1 MHTAPLLL
9 PISKVCLF
17 KPLTACLWN
26 REVSRTGC
34 IHRADRSIS
43 GEGSYDPNHESD
55 FDQSPSLRPQDAH
68 EPVSFAPSNILPVP
82 SSRSR
87 RKILPPI
94 RITSPTT
101 TGDSLARFHNAW
113 STAVNS
119 RLGRVENAKFLE
131 HFRYILVASQL
142 LNEYLDQGS
151 LPPPT
156 SVSGPG
162 SDCVANEPAILTD
175 TNTLYGAAATAGVA
189 FAAVWLIHWARSAKG
204 GHLSKSRMALVLTIF
219 ALISLV
225 AYAYVRRQ
233 WLKYLRHQAVD
244 AASNLTNN
252 WQAFEV
258 SSTSALQFIQEVEL
272 VSKGYRLSTPL
283 PPVSRLEDSGPSRRC
298 ARLRK
303 VLQKSYASLIPACI
317 AGIATLR
324 TLIDEDDLDKYFE
337 VYDINPQD
345 AQEAAGADA
354 IGILEDDPESL
365 KSLRVLSYRAS
376 ILRRVTISALMSLQ
390 ADGSKPDFA
399 RWRTATELLFS
410 LSNNM
415 ASSADKVQSVMT
427 EMETLNVPL
436 TPATRSPHSAPGR
449 DNMRSQVRK
458 ISALSSGIRSLQAK
472 MQILREETN
481 RSIESSDDMT
491 DLGPNLMAQYDSIGT
506 DLKDLMQAWETGKAS
521 LQSNITRQEKR
532 LSSVSNVSGLRSPVS
547 SLGGLTAVDEDGDG
561 SPANALRLLSGD
573 GDGMT
578 SKRSSIGTVSEEGEA
593 VFEAIAMPKK
603 RSSLTRE
610 ERITQMHQ
618 ERERRTSLMARRDA
632 NTSMMKEL
640 ENVITL
646 RPKKGINGPT
656 RITSI

>member
-1 MHTAPLLL
+1 
-9 PISKVCLF
+9 VCSFALS
-17 KPLTACLWN
+17 TACLRA
-26 REVSRTGC
+26 REVNGIVC
-34 IHRADRSIS
+34 AHHADSSIE
-43 GEGSYDPNHESD
+43 GEGSYDPNNDSD
-55 FDQSPSLRPQDAH
+55 LDHSPSLRAQDAT
-68 EPVSFAPSNILPVP
+68 EPVSFAPSNIFPAP
-82 SSRSR
+82 SLRSR

-94 RITSPTT
+94 HISSATT
-101 TGDSLARFHNAW
+101 TGASLARFHNAW

-119 RLGRVENAKFLE
+119 RLGRAENERFLE
-131 HFRYILVASQL
+131 HFRYVLVASQL
-142 LNEYLDQGS
+142 LNEFLDQGS

-162 SDCVANEPAILTD
+162 VDGVANEPAILTD
-175 TNTLYGAAATAGVA
+175 TNSLYGAAVTAVVA
-189 FAAVWLIHWARSAKG
+189 FTAVWLVHWARSAKG
-204 GHLSKSRMALVLTIF
+204 GYISRSRIALVATIF
-219 ALISLV
+219 ALIALV

-244 AASNLTNN
+244 AATKLTNN
-252 WQAFEV
+252 WQAVEI
-258 SSTSALQFIQEVEL
+258 SSTGALQFIQEVEL

-283 PPVSRLEDSGPSRRC
+283 PPVSRLEDSGPARRC

-303 VLQKSYASLIPACI
+303 VLHKSYASLIPACI
-317 AGIATLR
+317 TGIAILR

-337 VYDINPQD
+337 VYDINAQD
-345 AQEAAGADA
+345 AQDASGADA
-354 IGILEDDPESL
+354 LGILEDDPESL

-376 ILRRVTISALMSLQ
+376 VLRRVTFAALMSLQ
-390 ADGSKPDFA
+390 ADGSKLDFA

-415 ASSADKVQSVMT
+415 ASSADKIQSVMA
-427 EMETLNVPL
+427 EMETLNVPM
-436 TPATRSPHSAPGR
+436 TPAMRSPHSAPGR

-472 MQILREETN
+472 MQVLREETN
-481 RSIESSDDMT
+481 RSIESSDDLT

-506 DLKDLMQAWETGKAS
+506 DLKDLMQAWEAGKAS

-532 LSSVSNVSGLRSPVS
+532 LSFVSNASGLRSPVS

-573 GDGMT
+573 VDDMA
-578 SKRSSIGTVSEEGEA
+578 SKRSSIGTTSDESEA

-618 ERERRTSLMARRDA
+618 ERERRTSLMARREA

-646 RPKKGINGPT
+646 RPKKGINGST

>member
-1 MHTAPLLL
+1 LNA
-9 PISKVCLF
+9 I
-17 KPLTACLWN
+17 A
-26 REVSRTGC
+26 R
-34 IHRADRSIS
+34 IHRTDSAIS
-43 GEGSYDPNHESD
+43 GEGSYDPNNDSD
-55 FDQSPSLRPQDAH
+55 LDRSPSLRAQDAAH
-68 EPVSFAPSNILPVP
+68 PVSFAPSNILPVP
-82 SSRSR
+82 RSRSR

-94 RITSPTT
+94 HASSTPTT
-101 TGDSLARFHNAW
+101 GASLARFHNAW

-119 RLGRVENAKFLE
+119 RLGRAENEKFLE

-162 SDCVANEPAILTD
+162 SDGVANEPAILTD
-175 TNTLYGAAATAGVA
+175 TNTLYGAAATAAVA
-189 FAAVWLIHWARSAKG
+189 FTAVWLIHWARSAKG
-204 GHLSKSRMALVLTIF
+204 GYISKSRVALVVTLF
-219 ALISLV
+219 ALIAIV

-233 WLKYLRHQAVD
+233 WLKYLRHQAVG

-283 PPVSRLEDSGPSRRC
+283 PPVSRLDDSGPARRC

-324 TLIDEDDLDKYFE
+324 TLIDEDDLDRYFE

-345 AQEAAGADA
+345 AQEASGADA
-354 IGILEDDPESL
+354 MDILGDDPESL

-376 ILRRVTISALMSLQ
+376 ILRRVTISALMSLH
-390 ADGSKPDFA
+390 ADGSKPDFT

-410 LSNNM
+410 LSNSM
-415 ASSADKVQSVMT
+415 ATSADKVQSVMA
-427 EMETLNVPL
+427 EMETLSVPM

-472 MQILREETN
+472 MQVLREETKS
-481 RSIESSDDMT
+481 SIESSDDLT

-506 DLKDLMQAWETGKAS
+506 DLKDLMQAWENGKAS
-521 LQSNITRQEKR
+521 LQTNITRQEKR
-532 LSSVSNVSGLRSPVS
+532 LSSISNISGLRSPVS

-573 GDGMT
+573 GDGMA
-578 SKRSSIGTVSEEGEA
+578 SKRSSIATTPSEEGEA

-610 ERITQMHQ
+610 ERITQMHN
-618 ERERRTSLMARRDA
+618 ERERRTSLMAKREA
-632 NTSMMKEL
+632 NTNMMKEL

>member
-1 MHTAPLLL
+1 
-9 PISKVCLF
+9 
-17 KPLTACLWN
+17 LTAIA
-26 REVSRTGC
+26 R
-34 IHRADRSIS
+34 IHRTDSAIS
-43 GEGSYDPNHESD
+43 GEGSYDPNNDSD
-55 FDQSPSLRPQDAH
+55 LDRSPSLRAQDAAH
-68 EPVSFAPSNILPVP
+68 PVSFAPSNILPVP
-82 SSRSR
+82 RSRSR

-94 RITSPTT
+94 HASSTPTT
-101 TGDSLARFHNAW
+101 GASLTRFHNAW

-119 RLGRVENAKFLE
+119 RLGRAENEKFLE

-162 SDCVANEPAILTD
+162 SDGVANEPAILTD
-175 TNTLYGAAATAGVA
+175 TNTLYGAAATAAVA
-189 FAAVWLIHWARSAKG
+189 FTAVWLIHWARSAKG
-204 GHLSKSRMALVLTIF
+204 GYISKSRVALVVTLF
-219 ALISLV
+219 ALIAIV

-233 WLKYLRHQAVD
+233 WLKYLRHQAVG

-283 PPVSRLEDSGPSRRC
+283 PPVSRLDDSGPARRC

-324 TLIDEDDLDKYFE
+324 TLIDEDDLDRYFE

-345 AQEAAGADA
+345 AQEASGADA
-354 IGILEDDPESL
+354 MDILGDDPESL

-390 ADGSKPDFA
+390 ADGSKPDFT

-410 LSNNM
+410 LSNSM
-415 ASSADKVQSVMT
+415 ATSADRVQSVMA
-427 EMETLNVPL
+427 EMETLSVPM

-472 MQILREETN
+472 MQVLREETKS
-481 RSIESSDDMT
+481 SIESSDDLT

-506 DLKDLMQAWETGKAS
+506 DLKDLMQAWENGKAS
-521 LQSNITRQEKR
+521 LQTNITRQEKR
-532 LSSVSNVSGLRSPVS
+532 LSSISNISGLRSPVS

-573 GDGMT
+573 GDGMA
-578 SKRSSIGTVSEEGEA
+578 SKRSSIATTPSEEGEA

-610 ERITQMHQ
+610 ERITQMHN
-618 ERERRTSLMARRDA
+618 ERERRTSLMAKREA
-632 NTSMMKEL
+632 NTNMMKEL

-646 RPKKGINGPT
+646 RPKKGINGAT

>member
-1 MHTAPLLL
+1 MHEPT
-9 PISKVCLF
+9 
-17 KPLTACLWN
+17 
-26 REVSRTGC
+26 R
-34 IHRADRSIS
+34 IHRADSGVT
-43 GEGSYDPNHESD
+43 GEGSYDPNTDSELDH
-55 FDQSPSLRPQDAH
+55 SPSLRPQDVD
-68 EPVSFAPSNILPVP
+68 EPVSFAPSNKFPLP
-82 SSRSR
+82 SLRSR

-94 RITSPTT
+94 RTPSTIT
-101 TGDSLARFHNAW
+101 TGASLARFHNAW

-119 RLGRVENAKFLE
+119 RLGRVENEKFLE

-151 LPPPT
+151 LPPPI
-156 SVSGPG
+156 SVSGSG
-162 SDCVANEPAILTD
+162 SDGVASEPAILTD
-175 TNTLYGAAATAGVA
+175 TKSLYGAAATAAAA
-189 FAAVWLIHWARSAKG
+189 FAVVWLIHWARSAKG
-204 GHLSKSRMALVLTIF
+204 GYLSKSRIALVVTLF
-219 ALISLV
+219 ALVTLV

-233 WLKYLRHQAVD
+233 WLKYLRHQAVG
-244 AASNLTNN
+244 AATNLTNN

-283 PPVSRLEDSGPSRRC
+283 PPVSRLEDSGPARRC
-298 ARLRK
+298 TRLRK
-303 VLQKSYASLIPACI
+303 MLQKSYASLIPACI

-324 TLIDEDDLDKYFE
+324 SIIDEDDLDRYFE
-337 VYDINPQD
+337 VYDINAQD
-345 AQEAAGADA
+345 AQEASDAD
-354 IGILEDDPESL
+354 GLSILDDDPESL
-365 KSLRVLSYRAS
+365 KSLRVMSYRAS
-376 ILRRVTISALMSLQ
+376 VLRRVTISALMSLQ
-390 ADGSKPDFA
+390 ADGSKPDFT

-410 LSNNM
+410 LSSNL
-415 ASSADKVQSVMT
+415 ASSADKVQSVMA
-427 EMETLNVPL
+427 EMETLTVPL
-436 TPATRSPHSAPGR
+436 TPTIKSPHSAPGR

-472 MQILREETN
+472 MQVLREETKS
-481 RSIESSDDMT
+481 SIESSDDLT

-506 DLKDLMQAWETGKAS
+506 DLKDLMQAWEAGKAS

-532 LSSVSNVSGLRSPVS
+532 LSAVSNVSGLRSPVS

-573 GDGMT
+573 GDGMA
-578 SKRSSIGTVSEEGEA
+578 SKRSSIVTTPSEEGEA

-618 ERERRTSLMARRDA
+618 ERERRTSLMARREA

-646 RPKKGINGPT
+646 RPKKGINGAT